1 MIGDALTGLSLP
13 VVEPLAVASTPEDG
27 FAASSGKV
35 VALRPRRADRQ
46 P

>member
-1 MIGDALTGLSLP
+1 MIGDALTDLSLP
-13 VVEPLAVASTPEDG
+13 VIEPVAAAGGTDDS
-27 FAASSGKV
+27 FAAASGKV